1 MIKVNTTPVVP
12 GYPIFEYEIDIS
24 LLPSDSYWTSVVD
37 WTKTPFNSTKISLQ
51 DAMVDDNSI
60 ISDVY
65 NIFNKKDVAAIIG
78 EVAEANKELFSNLY
92 LYDDRIFPTY
102 ASFVEKI
109 TDSPSSI
116 VKYKPNSELSRHF
129 DCRNCFADLIT
140 NLTNNNS
147 STKFY
152 DYRNNDALIY
162 EAPMEKG
169 KGVVWLNCENTLHS
183 YKNDTD
189 LDRYVLLTTI
199 NHKFY

>member
-1 MIKVNTTPVVP
+1 
-12 GYPIFEYEIDIS
+12 
-24 LLPSDSYWTSVVD
+24 
-37 WTKTPFNSTKISLQ
+37 
-51 DAMVDDNSI
+51 MVDDNTI
-60 ISDVY
+60 ISDIY

-92 LYDDRIFPTY
+92 LYDTRLFPTY
-102 ASFVEKI
+102 AAFVEKI

-116 VKYKPNSELSRHF
+116 VNYKPNSQLGMHF

-140 NLTNNNS
+140 NLIDNNS

-152 DYRNNDALIY
+152 DYRKNNRLIY
-162 EAPMEKG
+162 EAPMKKG

-183 YKNDTD
+183 YKNDTE
-189 LDRYVLLTTI
+189 LDRYVVLTTI